1 MGKIRI
7 LPEQLI
13 NKIAAGEIIE
23 RPASVVKEL
32 IENSIDAGAMRISIE
47 LENGGKKLVRVTDD
61 GVGMDADDLQLA
73 FQKHST
79 SKIGKIEDL
88 FNIRT
93 KGFRGEALA
102 SVASVSH
109 VKATSCPKGG
119 SSGHYL
125 EILGGEVR
133 ASQEKGTPQGTCVEV
148 RKLFFNTPVRLKFL
162 KSDATEVGHI
172 SDIVIHLALGHP
184 EIYFEV
190 VHNGRKVYSIEATD
204 NLLNRIASFFGKD
217 LADELIPGTFHDG
230 YLGVTAFLGQP
241 SQTRSNAKSQ
251 YIFVNRRFIKD
262 RLILHS
268 IAQGYQD
275 YLELRRYPVVFLYL
289 EIDPG
294 EVDMNVH
301 PTKIEVRFRNSAHI
315 HNIVRKV
322 IKDALESADLAP
334 SLGAISK
341 SAGRELP
348 RREESIRPK
357 APRGAGA
364 EERRQKEALFDLFK
378 KEKEDSS
385 LPVQVGQPVADK
397 KGEGARGRA
406 RAFQVHD
413 SFIVEQ
419 TETGINIIDQ
429 HALHERILYEEIC
442 KRLEK
447 GKLASQRLL
456 ISQPVQLSPS
466 DHAKVMEM
474 KEVFGELGIEIE
486 DFGGTSV
493 VIRSLPEIF
502 SAAAAGEILEETAA
516 EMKEAIMPKETMKAK
531 EKLASIL
538 SCKAAVKSGTRLS
551 TSEIEELLEGRDR
564 MANRFHCPHGRPTT
578 LSFSLEEI
586 RKGFRRK

>member
-1 MGKIRI
+1 MMKIRI
-7 LPEQLI
+7 LPEELI

-32 IENSIDAGAMRISIE
+32 IENSIDAGARRISIE

-61 GVGMDADDLQLA
+61 GVGMHPDDLELA

-109 VKATSCPKGG
+109 VKAASCLKGA

-133 ASQEKGTPQGTCVEV
+133 GFHEKGTPQGTSIEV

-172 SDIVIHLALGHP
+172 SGIVIHLALAHP

-190 VHNGRKVYSIEATD
+190 VHNGRKVYSLEPTD
-204 NLLNRIASFFGKD
+204 NVLNRIASFFGKD

-230 YLGVTAFLGQP
+230 YLGVTAFLGPP
-241 SQTRSNAKSQ
+241 SRTRSNAKSQ

-275 YLELRRYPVVFLYL
+275 YMELRRYPVVFLYL

-301 PTKIEVRFRNSAHI
+301 PTKIEVRFKNSAHI
-315 HNIVRKV
+315 HSIVRKV
-322 IKDALESADLAP
+322 IKDTLESTDLAP
-334 SLGAISK
+334 TLGAVSK
-341 SAGRELP
+341 STYRELP
-348 RREESIRPK
+348 RAGAIGGPK
-357 APRGAGA
+357 APRGSGA
-364 EERRQKEALFDLFK
+364 DDRRQKEALFDIFK
-378 KEKEDSS
+378 KEKEESS
-385 LPVQVGQPVADK
+385 LPVQTDRAM
-397 KGEGARGRA
+397 GEKEEEGTRGRLN
-406 RAFQVHD
+406 AFQVHD

-419 TETGINIIDQ
+419 TESGINIIDQ
-429 HALHERILYEEIC
+429 HALHERILYEEINE
-442 KRLEK
+442 RLAK
-447 GKLASQRLL
+447 GKPASQRLL
-456 ISQPVQLSPS
+456 MSQPVQLSPS

-474 KEVFGELGIEIE
+474 KEAFGELGIEIE

-502 SAAAAGEILEETAA
+502 SAAEAAEILEETAA
-516 EMKEAIMPKETMKAK
+516 EMKETIMPKETMKAK

-538 SCKAAVKSGTRLS
+538 SCKAAVKSGKRLS
-551 TSEIEELLEGRDR
+551 MSEIEELLDGRDR
-564 MANRFHCPHGRPTT
+564 MTNRFHCPHGRPTT
-578 LSFSLEEI
+578 LSFSLDEI
-586 RKGFRRK
+586 RKGFKRK